1 MTWLQIKTEDPGFG
15 PGRIR
20 VMCRTGEKTMP
31 KVKRSHHRFVLALLA
46 AFLFCSF
53 LVTPAAAG
61 ETADTTDAAEVTLS
75 PGELKSLGDLIAA
88 AKTDPKA
95 EDTRTPRDILT
106 AAYLSGDLSAAV
118 DAIKKVN
125 TAQSTPVDIDYDA
138 LTLADIEALVEIMK
152 TEVSME
158 KPSGFFAAI
167 QLAAGSMLNWLTQV
181 LGGGNYIIGLAV
193 FALMIEVLMLPL
205 TIKQQKNSI
214 KFASLKPKEAAI
226 RKKYAGREDKVTKN
240 KMVLEIQEMYQKEGY
255 NSASGCLPMFIQL
268 PIIFILYYVV
278 VNPIVYVM
286 KLSAGVSQAL
296 TTFVNTSTAAG
307 GLGAGLTTSRG
318 TIQIASLI
326 KDNPDF
332 IEKLSKFQ
340 YFSNSA
346 EVAEAVAGAQLP
358 NFNFFGLNFGLVPDI
373 TPPDWLL
380 VIPVLTFLVSFMSMK
395 LTRKLTPQPAEN
407 DQAAGCSNNIMDI
420 GMPAFSAYI
429 CFIVPASLG
438 FYWMV
443 KNLLSTASRLVLAKV
458 MPLPV
463 FTEEDYK
470 AAEREILKGKTTRPG
485 RPGPS
490 GRPVRSLHHIDDEDF
505 EDTRAR
511 ALERKAR
518 LEAYEREMAEQQTA
532 KKRPA
537 GMKNEDD
544 RPMLSLFDILK
555 GKKKSGKA
563 AGESGKSEPPAQE
576 EAEKPDTEEQESRVN
591 NPPADN
597 APKNPDKPGKKKQKG
612 K

>member
-1 MTWLQIKTEDPGFG
+1 
-15 PGRIR
+15 
-20 VMCRTGEKTMP
+20 MP
-31 KVKRSHHRFVLALLA
+31 QVKKSHFVFALLA
-46 AFLFCSF
+46 AFLLCSF

-61 ETADTTDAAEVTLS
+61 ETAETSDAAGVTLS
-75 PGELKSLGDLIAA
+75 PGELKNLGDIIAA
-88 AKTDPKA
+88 AKADAKA
-95 EDTRTPRDILT
+95 EDTRTPRDMLT
-106 AAYLSGDLSAAV
+106 AAFLAGDLPEAV
-118 DAIKKVN
+118 DVIKKVN

-158 KPSGFFAAI
+158 KPGGFFAVI
-167 QLAAGSMLNWLTQV
+167 QLAAGSLLNWLTQV

-193 FALMIEVLMLPL
+193 FALLIEALMLPL
-205 TIKQQKNSI
+205 TVKQQKNSI

-240 KMVLEIQEMYQKEGY
+240 KMAVEIQEMYQKEGY
-255 NSASGCLPMFIQL
+255 NPFSGCLPMFIQL

-286 KLSAGVSQAL
+286 KLSAGISEAL
-296 TTFVNTSTAAG
+296 TIFVNTSAEAG

-326 KDNPDF
+326 KDNPEF

-346 EVAEAVAGAQLP
+346 EVAEAVAGAQFP

-373 TPPDWLL
+373 TNPDWLL
-380 VIPVLTFLVSFMSMK
+380 IIPVLTFLVSFLSMK

-407 DQAAGCSNNIMDI
+407 DQATGCSNNIMDI

-429 CFIVPASLG
+429 CFIVPAALG

-443 KNLLSTASRLVLAKV
+443 KNLLGTASRLVLAKV

-470 AAEREILKGKTTRPG
+470 AAEREILKGKTARPS
-485 RPGPS
+485 RPGPT
-490 GRPVRSLHHIDDEDF
+490 GKPVRSLHHIDDEDF
-505 EDTRAR
+505 EDTRAK

-518 LEAYEREMAEQQTA
+518 LEAYERELAEQQAA

-544 RPMLSLFDILK
+544 RPMRSLFDILK
-555 GKKKSGKA
+555 GKKKTSES
-563 AGESGKSEPPAQE
+563 AGEAEKPETPAQE
-576 EAEKPDTEEQESRVN
+576 ETAKPDTEGQESCES

-597 APKNPDKPGKKKQKG
+597 TPKNPDKPEKKKQKG